1 MNIADSRRLRACAR
15 RIVSHRVLVA
25 LAILGAPFAVPTAS
39 TQPAAPG
46 ARDIMEKNFF
56 ATKVTSLRVETTMVL
71 INDRGQQRERASS
84 GVVKLQPNGVDSK
97 LVVKFST
104 PPDIKGTGVLQI
116 EHGESDDD
124 LWIYLP
130 ALRKSR
136 RLVANNK
143 KDSFV
148 GSDFSYGDITLPRVD
163 QYRHTLLRSEK
174 IDEHD
179 CYVVESVPATAT
191 VKANSGYSRKI
202 SWVRA
207 DNFVES
213 KVEYYDLAGRL
224 LKTQRTARHQLVE
237 PDKGRW
243 FVMHR
248 EMTNHQSGHRT
259 TITASKAEAVAIPDD
274 SFTTRYLESE

>member
-1 MNIADSRRLRACAR
+1 MVTAAMLVSASFVVPSANAQRAELSAR
-15 RIVSHRVLVA
+15 EI
-25 LAILGAPFAVPTAS
+25 I
-39 TQPAAPG
+39 
-46 ARDIMEKNFF
+46 EKNFF

-71 INDRGQQRERASS
+71 ITNRGQQRERATR
-84 GVVKLQPNGVDSK
+84 GLIKLQPNGVDSK
-97 LVVKFST
+97 LVVKFGS

-116 EHGESDDD
+116 EHGDSDDD

-143 KDSFV
+143 KDSFA
-148 GSDFSYGDITLPRVD
+148 GSDFSYGDITLPKVD

-174 IDEHD
+174 IDGHD
-179 CYVVESVPATAT
+179 CYVVESVPATDA
-191 VKANSGYSRKI
+191 VRANNGYSKKI
-202 SWVRA
+202 TWVRT

-224 LKTQRTARHQLVE
+224 LKTQRTGRHQLVE
-237 PDKGRW
+237 PAKGRW

-259 TITASKAEAVAIPDD
+259 TITASKAEATAIPED
-274 SFTTRYLESE
+274 SFTTRYLETE

>member
-1 MNIADSRRLRACAR
+1 MSSRTVPAAVLLGVSFVVVSAGAQRSELRA
-15 RIVSHRVLVA
+15 H
-25 LAILGAPFAVPTAS
+25 
-39 TQPAAPG
+39 
-46 ARDIMEKNFF
+46 DIMQNNFF
-56 ATKVTSLRVETTMVL
+56 ATKVTSLRVDTTMVL
-71 INDRGQQRERASS
+71 INNRGQQRERATS

-97 LVVKFST
+97 LVVKFGS

-116 EHGESDDD
+116 EHSDSDDD

-130 ALRKSR
+130 ALKKSR

-143 KDSFV
+143 KDSFA
-148 GSDFSYGDITLPRVD
+148 GSDFSYGDITLPKVD
-163 QYRHTLLRSEK
+163 RYRHTLLRSEK
-174 IDEHD
+174 LDEHD
-179 CYVVESVPATAT
+179 CYVVESVPATDT
-191 VKANSGYSRKI
+191 VKANSGYSKKI
-202 SWVRA
+202 TWVRT

-224 LKTQRTARHQLVE
+224 LKTQRTGRHQLVE

-259 TITASKAEAVAIPDD
+259 TITASKADAVTIPDD
-274 SFTTRYLESE
+274 SFTTRYLEGE

>member
-1 MNIADSRRLRACAR
+1 MIS
-15 RIVSHRVLVA
+15 RIVPAAVLVGGSFVV
-25 LAILGAPFAVPTAS
+25 LSAS
-39 TQPAAPG
+39 TQRAELS

-56 ATKVTSLRVETTMVL
+56 ATKVTSLRVDTTMVL
-71 INDRGQQRERASS
+71 INNRGQQRERATS

-130 ALRKSR
+130 ALKKSR

-148 GSDFSYGDITLPRVD
+148 GSDFSYGDITLPKVD

-179 CYVVESVPATAT
+179 CYVVESVPATDA
-191 VKANSGYSRKI
+191 VKANSGYSKKVT
-202 SWVRA
+202 WVRA

-224 LKTQRTARHQLVE
+224 LKTQRTGRHQLVE

-243 FVMHR
+243 FVMQR

-259 TITASKAEAVAIPDD
+259 TITASKAEAAAIADD
-274 SFTTRYLESE
+274 SFTTRNLEKE

>member
-1 MNIADSRRLRACAR
+1 MIS
-15 RIVSHRVLVA
+15 RIVPAAVL
-25 LAILGAPFAVPTAS
+25 LGASCVVISAS
-39 TQPAAPG
+39 AQRAELS

-56 ATKVTSLRVETTMVL
+56 ATKVTALRVDSTMVL
-71 INDRGQQRERASS
+71 ITNRGQQRERATS
-84 GVVKLQPNGVDSK
+84 GLVKLQPNGVDSK

-116 EHGESDDD
+116 EHSEGDDD

-130 ALRKSR
+130 ALKKSR

-148 GSDFSYGDITLPRVD
+148 GSDFSYGDITLPKVD

-174 IDEHD
+174 VDEHD
-179 CYVVESVPATAT
+179 CYVVESAPATDT
-191 VKANSGYSRKI
+191 VKADSGYSKKI
-202 SWVRA
+202 TWVRT

-213 KVEYYDLAGRL
+213 KVEYYDLPGRL
-224 LKTQRTARHQLVE
+224 LKTQRTGRHQLVE
-237 PDKGRW
+237 PDKDRW
-243 FVMHR
+243 FVMQR

-259 TITASKAEAVAIPDD
+259 TITASKAEAAVIPDD
-274 SFTTRYLESE
+274 AFTTRYLEKE

>member
-1 MNIADSRRLRACAR
+1 MT
-15 RIVSHRVLVA
+15 RVLTVAVFAGVA
-25 LAILGAPFAVPTAS
+25 LAALS
-39 TQPAAPG
+39 
-46 ARDIMEKNFF
+46 ARAQRAELSAREIMEKNFF

-71 INDRGQQRERASS
+71 INNRGQQRERASS

-116 EHGESDDD
+116 EHGERDDD

-148 GSDFSYGDITLPRVD
+148 GSDFSYGDITLPKVD
-163 QYRHTLLRSEK
+163 HYRHTLLRSEK
-174 IDEHD
+174 TDEHD
-179 CYVVESVPATAT
+179 CYVVESVPATDA
-191 VKANSGYSRKI
+191 VKANSGYSKKI
-202 SWVRA
+202 TWVRT

-213 KVEYYDLAGRL
+213 KVDYYDLAGRL
-224 LKTQRTARHQLVE
+224 LKTQRTGRHQLVE

-259 TITASKAEAVAIPDD
+259 TITASKAESVAIPDD
-274 SFTTRYLESE
+274 SFTTRYLEGE

>member
-1 MNIADSRRLRACAR
+1 MT
-15 RIVSHRVLVA
+15 RIPTAAALIGVLLVA
-25 LAILGAPFAVPTAS
+25 TSARGQRAELGAQA
-39 TQPAAPG
+39 
-46 ARDIMEKNFF
+46 IMEKNFF
-56 ATKVTSLRVETTMVL
+56 ATKVTSLSIETTLVL
-71 INDRGQQRERASS
+71 INDRSQRRERRST
-84 GVVKLQPNGVDSK
+84 GLVKLQPNGVDSN
-97 LVVKFST
+97 LLVKFST
-104 PPDIKGTGVLQI
+104 PADIKGTGVLQI
-116 EHGESDDD
+116 EHIERDDD

-148 GSDFSYGDITLPRVD
+148 GSDFSYGDITLPKVD

-174 IDEHD
+174 LDDHD
-179 CYVVESVPATAT
+179 CYVVESLPATDA
-191 VKANSGYSRKI
+191 VKSNSGYSRKVV
-202 SWVRA
+202 WVRS

-224 LKTQRTARHQLVE
+224 LKTQRTGQHQLVE

-243 FVMHR
+243 FPMYR

-259 TITASKAEAVAIPDD
+259 TITTSKAERLEIPDD
-274 SFTTRYLESE
+274 SFTTRYLERQ

>member
-1 MNIADSRRLRACAR
+1 VKRILAAVLVGVSLVPLVAHAQRAELRAR
-15 RIVSHRVLVA
+15 E
-25 LAILGAPFAVPTAS
+25 
-39 TQPAAPG
+39 
-46 ARDIMEKNFF
+46 IMEKNFF

-71 INDRGQQRERASS
+71 INDRGQRRERANT
-84 GVVKLQPNGVDSK
+84 GIVKLQPNGVDSK

-116 EHGESDDD
+116 EHSDSDDD

-148 GSDFSYGDITLPRVD
+148 GSDFSYGDITLPKVD
-163 QYRHTLLRSEK
+163 QYRHTLLRLEK
-174 IDEHD
+174 VDDHD
-179 CYVVESVPATAT
+179 CYVVESVPATET
-191 VKANSGYSRKI
+191 VKTNTGYSKKI
-202 SWVRA
+202 AWVRT

-213 KVEYYDLAGRL
+213 KVEYYDPAGRL
-224 LKTQRTARHQLVE
+224 LKTQRTGRHQLVE

-248 EMTNHQSGHRT
+248 EMTNHQTGHRT
-259 TITASKAEAVAIPDD
+259 TFTASKAEAVAIPDE
-274 SFTTRYLESE
+274 SFTTRYLERE

>member
-1 MNIADSRRLRACAR
+1 MTS
-15 RIVSHRVLVA
+15 RVLTVA
-25 LAILGAPFAVPTAS
+25 AFAAVLPLGVLPVVPS
-39 TQPAAPG
+39 PRIQRVEPA

-71 INDRGQQRERASS
+71 TNSRGQQRERATS
-84 GVVKLQPNGVDSK
+84 GIVKLQPNGVDSK

-116 EHGESDDD
+116 EHSEGDDD

-130 ALRKSR
+130 ALKRSR

-148 GSDFSYGDITLPRVD
+148 GSDFSYGDITLPKVD
-163 QYRHTLLRSEK
+163 HYHHRALGSEK
-174 IDEHD
+174 IDNHD
-179 CYVVESVPATAT
+179 CHVVESVPATET
-191 VKANSGYSRKI
+191 VKSNSGYSKKI
-202 SWVRA
+202 SWIRA

-224 LKTQRTARHQLVE
+224 LKTQRAGQHQLVE
-237 PDKGRW
+237 PDKNRW

-248 EMTNHQSGHRT
+248 EMTNHQTGHRT
-259 TITASKAEAVAIPDD
+259 TLTASKAVAVAIPDAA
-274 SFTTRYLESE
+274 FTTRYLESE